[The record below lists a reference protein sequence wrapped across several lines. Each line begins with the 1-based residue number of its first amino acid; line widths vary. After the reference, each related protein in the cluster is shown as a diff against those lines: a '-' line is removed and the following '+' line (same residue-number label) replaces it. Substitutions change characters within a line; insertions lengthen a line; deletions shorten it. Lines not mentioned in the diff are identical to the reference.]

1 MKAVPDPVAEV
12 APVAAERTPI
22 VSKPGLLPRLPGDS
36 PWTAKEVATLRAQL
50 DHELEEMRGEIADAD
65 AAHDRNVRDG
75 EMAGTGDD
83 QADAGAATFEREHE
97 LSLAANSRDLLAQI
111 ARALER
117 LDAGTYGICE
127 ICGNPIGKE
136 RLKAFPKV
144 TLCVTCKQREM
155 RR

>member
-1 MKAVPDPVAEV
+1 
-12 APVAAERTPI
+12 
-22 VSKPGLLPRLPGDS
+22 
-36 PWTAKEVATLRAQL
+36 
-50 DHELEEMRGEIADAD
+50 
-65 AAHDRNVRDG
+65 
-75 EMAGTGDD
+75 
-83 QADAGAATFEREHE
+83 GAATFEREHE
-97 LSLAANSRDLLAQI
+97 LSLAANSRDLLAQVT
-111 ARALER
+111 RALER